1 MASASQAAPASV
13 WSEWFPVVRW
23 VRTYDRAQWA
33 GDATAAAV
41 VTLLLIPQALAYA
54 VLAGMPPVTGLYAS
68 IAPMAA
74 YALLCSSTVLG
85 PGPTA
90 LRAIMSAAVVGAV
103 AAPGSAAF
111 IATSATLAVLVGLAL
126 LVMGALRMG
135 FLAHFLPQPVLA
147 GFITAGG
154 LLIAMSQV
162 GHLLGL
168 ALPASDVLAFARA
181 LREHAGD
188 AHGLTL
194 LVGVGAMA
202 FMIAARRW
210 GRVALQRAGVGA
222 AVADVLV
229 KATPLLVMVLAMAL
243 AQTMGW
249 SAQGVAVVGD
259 IPGGLPALSVQPL
272 LSVPWDTVQALMLPA
287 LLLAAMT
294 FVEQISIAQT
304 MAARRGE
311 RLDAN
316 AEMRAMGA
324 ANIVAGLSGAFAIG
338 ASFARTTVVA
348 ESGGRTPAA
357 GLYSAGLLALAAWW
371 LTPWLR
377 ALPMAVLAAV
387 VLVSLGALLDWD
399 SFRRHWRYSRADFA
413 AQALTFTAT
422 LLVDLV
428 SGLMVGVLA
437 SLALHLWR
445 SSRPHIAVVGNVAG
459 TEHYRNVLRH
469 DVVTHPHI
477 LGLRVDE
484 SLFFANVHYLEQRI
498 GAELAAR
505 PTVGHV
511 ILQCTAVNDID
522 ASALQTLLALN
533 ERLRQRGVRLHLSE
547 VKGPVLDRLRRS
559 DFLRRLNGQIFLTH
573 HQAVQACLA
582 DAPPNAA

>member
-1 MASASQAAPASV
+1 MAASA
-13 WSEWFPVVRW
+13 WSDWFPVLRW
-23 VRTYDRAQWA
+23 ARGYGRGQLG
-33 GDATAAAV
+33 GDLTAAAV

-68 IAPMAA
+68 IVPMAV
-74 YALLCSSTVLG
+74 YALMCSSNVLG

-90 LRAIMSAAVVGAV
+90 LRSVMSAAAVGAV
-103 AAPGSAAF
+103 VAPGGDAF
-111 IATSATLAVLVGLAL
+111 IATSAVLAVLVGVAL

-135 FLAHFLPQPVLA
+135 FMAHFLSQPVLA

-162 GHLLGL
+162 GHLLGVPL
-168 ALPASDVLAFARA
+168 ASGDALAFAHSLIAR
-181 LREHAGD
+181 AGD

-194 LVGVGAMA
+194 AGGVASIVAMA
-202 FMIAARRW
+202 VTRRW
-210 GRVALQRAGVGA
+210 GRTALTRLAIPAG
-222 AVADVLV
+222 VADVLV
-229 KATPLLVMVLAMAL
+229 KATPLLVMAAAIGA
-243 AQTMGW
+243 AQ
-249 SAQGVAVVGD
+249 AFDAPARGVAVVGD
-259 IPGGLPALSVQPL
+259 IPRGLPGLSVAPL
-272 LSVPWDTVQALMLPA
+272 LTVPWTTVQALLLPA
-287 LLLAAMT
+287 LLIAAMT
-294 FVEQISIAQT
+294 FVEQISIAQS

-324 ANIVAGLSGAFAIG
+324 ANVAAGLTGAFAIG

-348 ESGGRTPAA
+348 DSGGRTPAA
-357 GLYSAGLLALAAWW
+357 GLYTAVLLALAALL

-387 VLVSLGALLDWD
+387 VLVSLGSLLDWA
-399 SFRRHWRYSRADFA
+399 SFRRNWHYSRADFA
-413 AQALTFTAT
+413 AQALTFVAT

-445 SSRPHIAVVGNVAG
+445 SSHPHIAVVGNVAG
-459 TEHYRNVLRH
+459 TEHYRNVARH
-469 DVVTHPHI
+469 DVVTHPHL

-484 SLFFANVHYLEQRI
+484 SLFFANVHHLEERI
-498 GAELAAR
+498 DAELAAQPAIR
-505 PTVGHV
+505 DV

-522 ASALQTLLALN
+522 ASALQVLTALN
-533 ERLRQRGVRLHLSE
+533 DRLRQRGVRLHLSE
-547 VKGPVLDRLRRS
+547 VKGPVMDRLRRS
-559 DFLRRLNGQIFLTH
+559 DFLQRLSGHVYLTH
-573 HQAVQACLA
+573 HQAVQALRTS
-582 DAPPNAA
+582 PPGA